1 VLISIEAIPIFY
13 EIIRELLSFGTKAA
27 EHLLP
32 GDATGTI
39 AIDFIQSP
47 VEFFA
52 LRVGERK
59 CA

>member
-1 VLISIEAIPIFY
+1 VLISIAAIPIFY
-13 EIIRELLSFGTKAA
+13 EIIRESLRFGTKAA

-32 GDATGTI
+32 GDSTGTI
-39 AIDFIQSP
+39 AIDFIHSP

-52 LRVGERK
+52 LRLGERK

>member
-1 VLISIEAIPIFY
+1 MAAMPIFY
-13 EIIRELLSFGTKAA
+13 EIIRESLRFGTKAA

-32 GDATGTI
+32 GDAAGTI
-39 AIDFIQSP
+39 AIDFIHSP

-52 LRVGERK
+52 LHVGERK